1 MVAVRRKL
9 AFSRTVI
16 IPKDNRYEH
25 GPAQRTESANTD
37 QRGGSAKHGAT
48 RGLIYM
54 VSPAIWHAEFSLCT
68 RKGDDPDERN
78 CVL

>member
-1 MVAVRRKL
+1 MVTVRRKL
-9 AFSRTVI
+9 AFSRTAI
-16 IPKDNRYEH
+16 IPKDNLYEH
-25 GPAQRTESANTD
+25 EPAQRAENANTD
-37 QRGGSAKHGAT
+37 QRGESAKHGAT